1 MPKVKIETSLAPEP
15 LGPYNQAV
23 EINGTLFVSGQIPI
37 DPKTALFVS
46 GGINEQTSRVMLNLG
61 AILKEAGFS
70 WKDVC
75 KCSIF
80 LKDLSHFTDVNKIYA
95 TYFTEGIAPARECVE
110 VSALP
115 KNALVEISLIAS
127 K

>member
-1 MPKVKIETSLAPEP
+1 MKRKIHTVEAPSP
-15 LGPYNQAV
+15 VGPYNQAV
-23 EINGTLFVSGQIPI
+23 EVNGVLYASGQIPI
-37 DPKTALFVS
+37 DPQTDSVVS
-46 GGINEQTSRVMLNLG
+46 GGIKVQTQQVMQNLQ
-61 AILKEAGFS
+61 AVLKEADLS

-80 LKDLSHFTDVNKIYA
+80 LTNLSHFADVNDVYA
-95 TYFTEGIAPARECVE
+95 SYFTSGVAPARECVE

>member
-1 MPKVKIETSLAPEP
+1 MKRKIQTPNAPAP
-15 LGPYNQAV
+15 VGPYNQALEV
-23 EINGTLFVSGQIPI
+23 NGVLYVSGQVPL
-37 DPKTALFVS
+37 DPATGLIVS
-46 GGINEQTSRVMLNLG
+46 EGIKEQTEQVMQNLH
-61 AILKEAGFS
+61 AILEEAELS

-80 LKDLSHFTDVNKIYA
+80 LTNLSHFADVNDVYA
-95 TYFTEGIAPARECVE
+95 SYFTSGIAPARECVE